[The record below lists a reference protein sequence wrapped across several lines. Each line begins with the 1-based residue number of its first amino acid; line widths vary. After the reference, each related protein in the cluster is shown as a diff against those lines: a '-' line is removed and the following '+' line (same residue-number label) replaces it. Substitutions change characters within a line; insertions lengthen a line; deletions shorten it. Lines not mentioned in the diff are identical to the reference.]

1 MTVDF
6 ETQYRARTH
15 TSYMLFE
22 EANRYLPG
30 GVAGNGKFLKP
41 YPVYIQDAQGSKVKD
56 ADGNQY
62 VDLLMGS
69 GVHILGHSPQP
80 VVQAVREQLS
90 HGTHL
95 YMPAEHEVRLAEK
108 ICQHMPYIEKVRF
121 VNSGTEATMMALRAA
136 RAYRRRD
143 LIAKFE
149 GNYHGQ
155 HDVVLISTLGTRGGD
170 EVPAPHIDCVGIPQ
184 MVPQDMLILP
194 FNDTEST
201 VSMITEHAQEL
212 AAVIIE
218 PVSAFGLGCVA
229 AEIDFLKA
237 LREVTSAHDIPLIYD
252 EVVTNFRLGLGG
264 AGEYFGVRPDLV
276 CLGKII
282 GGGFPVGGYG
292 GRADI
297 MDKVVNTTSGV
308 WDLTE
313 QIFQS
318 GTFSGNPISMVAGLA
333 VIEELEKENVYR
345 GLDQKTEQLKLGIIE
360 IGEEFG
366 FKLLVTGAS
375 SFFQIHFG
383 VEEIRNK
390 RDAQR
395 EDKALSELFHLGLR
409 SNGIM
414 ANAHPLFLS
423 TAHSEQDIQV
433 ILEATGKVLSQ
444 MKSAVLD

>member
-1 MTVDF
+1 MVDF
-6 ETQYRARTH
+6 ETQYRTRTPA
-15 TSYMLFE
+15 SFRLYE
-22 EANRYLPG
+22 EANRYLPS
-30 GVAGNGKFLKP
+30 GVAGNGKFMRP
-41 YPVYIQDAQGSKVKD
+41 YPVYIREAQGSKVWD

-69 GVHILGHSPQP
+69 GVHILGHSPRP
-80 VVQAVREQLS
+80 VVQAVHEQLG

-95 YMPAEHEVRLAEK
+95 YMPAEYEVRLAEK

-136 RAYRRRD
+136 RAYRQRD

-155 HDVVLISTLGTRGGD
+155 HDTVLISTLGTSGG
-170 EVPAPHIDCVGIPQ
+170 EEYPSAHIDCVGIPQ
-184 MVPQDMLILP
+184 MVTQDMLILP
-194 FNDTEST
+194 FNETDYVASK
-201 VSMITEHAQEL
+201 IKEHAEEIG
-212 AAVIIE
+212 AVIIE
-218 PVSAFGLGCVA
+218 PISAFGLGCVA
-229 AEIDFLKA
+229 AEVDFLKA
-237 LREVTSAHDIPLIYD
+237 LREVTAEHDIPLIFD

-264 AGEYFGVRPDLV
+264 AGEYFGIKPDLV

-292 GRADI
+292 GRGDI
-297 MDKVVNTTSGV
+297 MDKVVAKTSGV

-333 VIEELEKENVYR
+333 VIEELEKEDVYQS
-345 GLDQKTEQLKLGIIE
+345 LDEKTERLKSGIVE
-360 IGEEFG
+360 MGEEFG
-366 FKLLVTGAS
+366 FDLLVTGLS

-383 VEEIRNK
+383 IDELRNK
-390 RDAQR
+390 RDALR
-395 EDKALSELFHLGLR
+395 EDKTISEMFHLGLR
-409 SNGIM
+409 ANGII

-423 TAHSEQDIQV
+423 TAHSEEDVQA
-433 ILEATGKVLSQ
+433 ILEATGKVFSQ
-444 MKSAVLD
+444 MKPSL